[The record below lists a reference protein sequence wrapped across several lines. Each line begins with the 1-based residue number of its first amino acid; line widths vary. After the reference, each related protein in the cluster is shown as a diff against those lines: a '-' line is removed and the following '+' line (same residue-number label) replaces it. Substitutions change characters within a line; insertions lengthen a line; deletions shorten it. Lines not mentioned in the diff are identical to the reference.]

1 MNLKGIFYYLG
12 LFCFPI
18 GFLSFLN
25 ILYSSYFD
33 YFLNFNS
40 YIVALVASLFFGLLF
55 YFFGKKAEKKINFY
69 EQILLILL
77 IYLIVS
83 LLISIPYYLSNYQI
97 TFIDSLFES
106 YSGITG
112 TGFSIF
118 ENVKYLDPTLLLWR
132 SSSQWIGGLYF
143 LIFLFLFFSSSQ
155 FNYKLTKLVF
165 SDEKSLNPETNIKK
179 ISMRIFFLYSF
190 LTLIIFILF
199 STSGIRLFNGLNL
212 TMTIISSGGFL
223 PTTSLEKIIKSNTQ
237 EIVLILSFFI
247 SMLNVFFL
255 YNLFTKKNIFKEH
268 YEDFFIITLAIFF
281 SILLLLSAENLDIF
295 QALVNVISSIS
306 TSGISI
312 GNIEN
317 NFSLYLLFLTVIGG
331 SIISTTS
338 GIKPIR
344 IYILLKASFV
354 EIIRLVKPNNIF
366 NQYILYSENKIDNE
380 SIKLSFLVFISFF
393 ISLFVLSGVLL
404 LDGMSFENS
413 FKLSVLTLTNT
424 VTSNLYALSG
434 VEFSNLLIS
443 SKVSLIIFMI
453 IGKIELISV
462 FLIIKQMFF
471 KT

>member
-1 MNLKGIFYYLG
+1 
-12 LFCFPI
+12 
-18 GFLSFLN
+18 
-25 ILYSSYFD
+25 
-33 YFLNFNS
+33 
-40 YIVALVASLFFGLLF
+40 
-55 YFFGKKAEKKINFY
+55 
-69 EQILLILL
+69 
-77 IYLIVS
+77 
-83 LLISIPYYLSNYQI
+83 
-97 TFIDSLFES
+97 
-106 YSGITG
+106 
-112 TGFSIF
+112 
-118 ENVKYLDPTLLLWR
+118 
-132 SSSQWIGGLYF
+132 
-143 LIFLFLFFSSSQ
+143 
-155 FNYKLTKLVF
+155 
-165 SDEKSLNPETNIKK
+165 
-179 ISMRIFFLYSF
+179 
-190 LTLIIFILF
+190 
-199 STSGIRLFNGLNL
+199 
-212 TMTIISSGGFL
+212 
-223 PTTSLEKIIKSNTQ
+223 
-237 EIVLILSFFI
+237 
-247 SMLNVFFL
+247 MLNVFFL